1 MNQADLEMNA
11 ANFRAFRIQYF
22 IPGTIWYFQ
31 EQMEL
36 FQVSD
41 GCTKISKDSRTE
53 VLFTWGQ
60 MRAYNHHKQQSRSLG
75 HVICML
81 QTLTLQKV
89 LSLTEVSLQRDPHLF
104 DVTENHMSLEFP
116 LGSDLR
122 SNFCSFIPE
131 RLAFCPSGP
140 AQAHPDLPSA
150 CGSALFPALLEGFLF
165 PYSSSLPVG
174 SCFPRSFSLVPPFF
188 SPLHS
193 VSLLAAAVPSQL
205 HASWHTQLFHK
216 SFKEGRI

>member
-60 MRAYNHHKQQSRSLG
+60 MRAYNHHKQQSRSLD
-75 HVICML
+75 HVICMR

-89 LSLTEVSLQRDPHLF
+89 LSLTEVSLQCDPHLF
-104 DVTENHMSLEFP
+104 DVTENHMSLDFP

-150 CGSALFPALLEGFLF
+150 CGSALFPALLEGILF
-165 PYSSSLPVG
+165 P
-174 SCFPRSFSLVPPFF
+174 
-188 SPLHS
+188 
-193 VSLLAAAVPSQL
+193 
-205 HASWHTQLFHK
+205 
-216 SFKEGRI
+216 